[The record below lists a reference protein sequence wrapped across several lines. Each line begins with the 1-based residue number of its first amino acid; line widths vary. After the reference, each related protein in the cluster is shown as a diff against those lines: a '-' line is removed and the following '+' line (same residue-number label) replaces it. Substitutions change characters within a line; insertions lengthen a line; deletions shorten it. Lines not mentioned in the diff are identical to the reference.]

1 MNRKRTA
8 ALAAAGACAVKRF
21 TTFVILAVGLGVQL
35 ELHAHG
41 AHEHGIAQLQ
51 VAVTAGTLQ
60 MHLESPAINIVGF
73 EHPPKDDDERA
84 LIEKGLADLKNPAL
98 FVLEP
103 ASACTFVKADVT
115 SDLATAPEPNAAPAG
130 TGEVH
135 ADVDADYRFTCR
147 VPLKAIRV
155 MLLDRFSG
163 IESLRVQLITD
174 TDQRSL
180 TLDKTNTTIPL

>member
-1 MNRKRTA
+1 MTTLSNHR
-8 ALAAAGACAVKRF
+8 GATVKRF
-21 TTFVILAVGLGVQL
+21 TTFVILTVGLGVHL

-73 EHPPKDDDERA
+73 EHPPKDDGERA

-103 ASACTFVKADVT
+103 ANACAFVAADVT
-115 SDLATAPEPNAAPAG
+115 SDLATAHERNASAG

-147 VPLKAIRV
+147 TPLHAIRV

-163 IESLRVQLITD
+163 IESLRVQLVTD